1 MLLFLQKNMLYIK
14 YINTLSVIGLIAV
27 FVLQTVWFYNTY
39 VYTRENIKK
48 ECNSIFDTALYEEA
62 NLVSKHIP
70 NGTII
75 AGNAPNDS
83 ISFNTYIYD
92 GISKLG
98 YEYSLSDIDSLI
110 TIRCKKE

>member
-48 ECNSIFDTALYEEA
+48 E
-62 NLVSKHIP
+62 
-70 NGTII
+70 
-75 AGNAPNDS
+75 
-83 ISFNTYIYD
+83 
-92 GISKLG
+92 
-98 YEYSLSDIDSLI
+98 SLI
-110 TIRCKKE
+110 PQHYYKYNFLST

>member
-48 ECNSIFDTALYEEA
+48 ECNYEINNNYEEA
-62 NLVSKHIP
+62 VNKP
-70 NGTII
+70 
-75 AGNAPNDS
+75 
-83 ISFNTYIYD
+83 
-92 GISKLG
+92 K
-98 YEYSLSDIDSLI
+98 EYKNHF
-110 TIRCKKE
+110 REVH

>member
-1 MLLFLQKNMLYIK
+1 MLYIK

-62 NLVSKHIP
+62 NLVS
-70 NGTII
+70 
-75 AGNAPNDS
+75 
-83 ISFNTYIYD
+83 
-92 GISKLG
+92 
-98 YEYSLSDIDSLI
+98 
-110 TIRCKKE
+110 